1 VKRLIASIRLSNDT
15 DTTNAPTTQRAD
27 ITDWVAEHPGN
38 RIDYWTE
45 DLDVSGGIPMAER
58 PGIGPFLQEDRLD
71 DWDGIIGWRLDR
83 LFRDQLDYL
92 LWVRDIGDKHHK
104 VIIDVEDGTDTSTQA
119 GRRILNSRAEAA
131 TYERQK
137 ASERRAR
144 AAKRIRQ
151 EGRYGGGLIHFGL
164 KRERYQAGVRDDGRP
179 VYAHRLVEHPPYADE
194 ARSIVKRILAG
205 ESANSIAVDL
215 NERGIPT
222 SHDAQRILN
231 GRKPRGARWTP
242 GNLLRYLR
250 SPSLKGYVLCYPNIN
265 GRSGRNPS
273 IVYGSDGLPVRKV
286 AIIDDETWDEL
297 QEAIKK
303 SGEGRNTGHR
313 SNAATLLLGVAL
325 CAECGGR
332 LHSEIKAEYGVRR
345 YYYGCQNRHYR
356 RCTARLI
363 PMPELDG
370 IVNAAIMDPKVRNRP
385 VIEIKRG
392 HGNERDRKL
401 KAIGEAIVDLTTDR
415 YMRGI
420 VRPNYDELLAS
431 LQAEEARIRATPPEP
446 SEEKEIP
453 TGEKIGQLWDR
464 LDTQG
469 RRAFLLGTGLRL
481 YVSRDARGKLRRR
494 VEQGDRP
501 KYASIPLT
509 M

>member
-1 VKRLIASIRLSNDT
+1 LT
-15 DTTNAPTTQRAD
+15 DTTNAPATQRAD

-38 RIDYWTE
+38 RIDFWAE

-58 PGIGPFLQEDRLD
+58 DDIGQYLQPDRLG
-71 DWDGIIGWRLDR
+71 DWDGIIGSRLDR

-92 LWVRDIGDKHHK
+92 LWVRDIGDKHGK

-131 TYERQK
+131 TYERQRT
-137 ASERRAR
+137 SERRAR
-144 AAKRIRQ
+144 AAKKIRQ

-164 KRERYQAGVRDDGRP
+164 KRERYQAGIRDGRP
-179 VYAHRLVEHPPYADE
+179 TYAYRLIEHKPYAAE
-194 ARSIVKRILAG
+194 ARSIVKRILSG
-205 ESANSIAVDL
+205 ESANSIIRDL
-215 NERGIPT
+215 NARGIPT

-231 GRKPRGARWTP
+231 GQEPRGAKWTAA
-242 GNLLRYLR
+242 NLLRYLR
-250 SPSLKGYVLCYPNIN
+250 SPSLKGYVLCYPNVN

-303 SGEGRNTGHR
+303 SGAGRKTGHR

-325 CAECGGR
+325 CADCGGR

-356 RCTARLI
+356 GCKARLI
-363 PMPELDG
+363 PQDELDER
-370 IVNAAIMDPKVRNRP
+370 VNYAMMITFAERD
-385 VIEIKRG
+385 VIEVRRG

-401 KAIGEAIVDLTTDR
+401 RAIGEAIVDLTTDR

-420 VRPNYDELLAS
+420 IRPNYDELLAS
-431 LQAEEARIRATPPEP
+431 LQAEEGRLRATPPEP
-446 SEEKEIP
+446 SEEKETP
-453 TGEKIGQLWDR
+453 TGETIGELYER
-464 LDTQG
+464 CNLSG
-469 RRAFLLGTGLRL
+469 RRALLTGLGLAFR
-481 YVSRDARGKLRRR
+481 VSRDANKQLHISDVQFSKGARLRITLPEG
-494 VEQGDRP
+494 VT
-501 KYASIPLT
+501 L
-509 M
+509 